1 MSWPTNSSQKA
12 GTRIRSPST
21 STWFSAGSPT
31 GLVRDGHIEGT
42 DPPPD
47 GDVPGPLV
55 PEYAEADAP
64 ADGADL
70 RRADEAEA
78 EGTGSFNSADAVWDV
93 MPEVFPLQ

>member
-1 MSWPTNSSQKA
+1 MAHEIVAEGWYEDPFA
-12 GTRIRSPST
+12 IHEYR
-21 STWFSAGSPT
+21 WFSGGDPT

-55 PEYAEADAP
+55 PARSDADARG
-64 ADGADL
+64 DGGDL
-70 RRADEAEA
+70 RRADDAEA
-78 EGTGSFNSADAVWDV
+78 EGTGAFNSAEAVWDV